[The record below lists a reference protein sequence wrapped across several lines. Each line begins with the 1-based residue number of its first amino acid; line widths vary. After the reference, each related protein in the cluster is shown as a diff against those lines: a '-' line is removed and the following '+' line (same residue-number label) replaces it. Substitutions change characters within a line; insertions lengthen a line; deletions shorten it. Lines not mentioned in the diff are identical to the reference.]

1 MKVYLGLGTNLGDK
15 AANLQAAVKL
25 INEKIGKVT
34 SLSSFYE
41 TAPWG
46 FDSKH
51 SFLNAAAEVETVLSP
66 AEVLHLT
73 QYIERE
79 LGRTKKSSG
88 GVYSDRLIDID
99 ILLYDQLIIHTPE
112 LTLPHPLMTKR
123 DFVMMPLIEIAGE
136 VVHPV
141 FQQPLKDP
149 LPPTINNEKREASP
163 SLIIIPLKLSH
174 KKKRRTYFVSQ
185 IIH

>member
-15 AANLQAAVKL
+15 AANLQAAVKRSTKHR
-25 INEKIGKVT
+25 EGYFP
-34 SLSSFYE
+34 SSFYE

-46 FDSKH
+46 LTLKH

-88 GVYSDRLIDID
+88 GSLSNRRSILISCCMTILD
-99 ILLYDQLIIHTPE
+99 ILL
-112 LTLPHPLMTKR
+112 
-123 DFVMMPLIEIAGE
+123 
-136 VVHPV
+136 
-141 FQQPLKDP
+141 
-149 LPPTINNEKREASP
+149 N
-163 SLIIIPLKLSH
+163 
-174 KKKRRTYFVSQ
+174 
-185 IIH
+185 

>member
-25 INEKIGKVT
+25 INEKIVKVT

-41 TAPWG
+41 TEPWG

-141 FQQPLKDP
+141 FQQPLKD
-149 LPPTINNEKREASP
+149 LT
-163 SLIIIPLKLSH
+163 SH
-174 KKKRRTYFVSQ
+174 YQ
-185 IIH
+185 